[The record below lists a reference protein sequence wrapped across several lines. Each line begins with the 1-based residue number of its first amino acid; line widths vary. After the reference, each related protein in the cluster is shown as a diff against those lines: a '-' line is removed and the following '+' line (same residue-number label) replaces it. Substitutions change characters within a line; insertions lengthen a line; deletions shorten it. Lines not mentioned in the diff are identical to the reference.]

1 MKLHHHFDL
10 DDRCPDCM
18 VDQGERCHCRDAQLD
33 RHGPSMVLVAV
44 VVALFWVAVA
54 VGVKLALKGGAA

>member
-1 MKLHHHFDL
+1 MKLHHHFHL

-18 VDQGERCHCRDAQLD
+18 VDQGERCHCRDEQP
-33 RHGPSMVLVAV
+33 HHQPSMVLIAF

-54 VGVKLALKGGAA
+54 VGVKLALKGGGA